1 MEARLV
7 ALDDIAHAIICE
19 VAFLRLTK
27 DASGNQ
33 TSQGYFLGVKW
44 SWELLFLVANIP
56 IFSSSIPV
64 FSTSSARLT
73 PFSESPMTVAKSRS
87 AARRRL
93 ADTREDAHS
102 TLMAS

>member
-33 TSQGYFLGVKW
+33 TSQGYFYIRCQMELGTV
-44 SWELLFLVANIP
+44 
-56 IFSSSIPV
+56 IFGG
-64 FSTSSARLT
+64 
-73 PFSESPMTVAKSRS
+73 
-87 AARRRL
+87 
-93 ADTREDAHS
+93 
-102 TLMAS
+102 

>member
-33 TSQGYFLGVKW
+33 TSQGYFYLRCQMELGTVIFGGRHTN
-44 SWELLFLVANIP
+44 LFLFNSCL
-56 IFSSSIPV
+56 FNK
-64 FSTSSARLT
+64 FC
-73 PFSESPMTVAKSRS
+73 K
-87 AARRRL
+87 
-93 ADTREDAHS
+93 ADSVLRVSNDS
-102 TLMAS
+102 C